1 MGKDNKNILAFN
13 FELGK
18 IFNVLDGL
26 PKNFQ
31 NYTWLCTICKKPL
44 FYNPELKAFLHKGNR
59 NYCFEPETIEHKTM
73 KAYWYIMFP
82 KFNPVLIKKL
92 EYKIGDQI
100 ADVYFELK
108 NGKKVV
114 IECQNSQITKRK
126 LVERTKNYSS
136 KDIYVLWIFNGHG
149 TCVSDKKN
157 PRNED
162 EAGVL
167 GMEKRVHSLYGGRVY
182 YMNIAGKNVINA
194 PYTLHFTPFF
204 KHKSSEY
211 NYLGYD
217 KYYRAKRSVTLGKIP
232 NYKIMCIENKGYKLA
247 RFADKHVSTLCAERI
262 INHIKDI
269 CQKNMLKGKTINDII
284 DIPLIS
290 IISEVKERYGF
301 HLPHL
306 LLKKS
311 NKIKKVK
318 IEKLLDEKYTI
329 NDVMTIRISDYLDLN
344 L

>member
-1 MGKDNKNILAFN
+1 MEKDKRIIIAFN

-31 NYTWLCTICKKPL
+31 NYNWLCTICKKSL
-44 FYNPELKAFLHKGNR
+44 FYNHELKGFLHKGNR
-59 NYCFEPETIEHKTM
+59 SNCFEPETIEHKTM
-73 KAYWYIMFP
+73 KAYWYVMFP
-82 KFNPVLIKKL
+82 KFNPVLIKRL

-100 ADVYFELK
+100 ADVYFELS
-108 NGKKVV
+108 NGKKIV
-114 IECQNSQITKRK
+114 IECQNSQISKRI
-126 LVERTKNYSS
+126 LVERTKNYTS
-136 KDIYVLWIFNGHG
+136 KGIYVLWIFNGHG

-162 EAGVL
+162 EVGIL

-182 YMNIAGKNVINA
+182 YMNIVGKKVIDA
-194 PYTLHFTPFF
+194 PYTLHFTPLF

-211 NYLGYD
+211 NYFGYD
-217 KYYRAKRSVTLGKIP
+217 KYYRDKRSVTLGKIP
-232 NYKIMCIENKGYKLA
+232 SYQILCVKNKGYKLA
-247 RFADKHVSTLCAERI
+247 RFADKHVSILCTERI
-262 INHIKDI
+262 TKYIKEI
-269 CQKNMLKGKTINDII
+269 CQKKVLKGKDINDRIE
-284 DIPLIS
+284 IPLIS

-301 HLPHL
+301 YLPYL

-311 NKIKKVK
+311 KKIKRVK
-318 IEKLLDEKYTI
+318 IERLLGENYNI
-329 NDVMTIRISDYLDLN
+329 NDVMTIRISDYLQLN